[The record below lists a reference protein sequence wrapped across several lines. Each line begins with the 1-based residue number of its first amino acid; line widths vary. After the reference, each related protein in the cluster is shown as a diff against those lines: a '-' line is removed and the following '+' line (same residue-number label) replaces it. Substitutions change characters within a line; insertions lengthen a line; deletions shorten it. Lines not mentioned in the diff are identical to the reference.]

1 MIAWA
6 CGVDQDRGVV
16 AHRRAFRD
24 DRDPVAA
31 VVEGQALPCVE
42 LDHDVLQ
49 SGRRDPVAQLGRG
62 VARDDQAHRGR
73 KAREQRQVEVVE
85 VLVRD
90 GDPVTVE
97 DIRPA

>member
-1 MIAWA
+1 MIAWPA
-6 CGVDQDRGVV
+6 AWTRIAASWHIGERSGMTVTQSPRSLR
-16 AHRRAFRD
+16 ARRCHAF
-24 DRDPVAA
+24 
-31 VVEGQALPCVE
+31 E